1 MNSEFD
7 ESCYGQ
13 WLTKCLDTLDKKNI
27 VWDDFSDALFNL
39 INFGRSKYHNLIL
52 IGPANVPKYIPHKTT
67 AKNLTVSRTQHPL
80 LLHGLVQRKP
90 DSY

>member
-13 WLTKCLDTLDKKNI
+13 WLTKYLDTLDKKNI

-39 INFGRSKYHNLIL
+39 TNFGRSKYHNLIL

-67 AKNLTVSRTQHPL
+67 AKNLFPEPSIHFFCMGWCRGSRIPI
-80 LLHGLVQRKP
+80 K
-90 DSY
+90 